1 MKILLALLL
10 LIPSLSW
17 ASDIDV
23 FIPSSSKSKT
33 VLECNFIYSGIFAD
47 IYLTFEK
54 NIKNLKY
61 LNEKGDEVK
70 YNFLEQNEVFIKF
83 EGVDNK
89 NLLTLNKYTLEI
101 ELSRYVEGEKLII
114 KSQCKKLH
122 NKRL

>member
-10 LIPSLSW
+10 FIPSLSW

-101 ELSRYVEGEKLII
+101 ELSRYVEGEKLIL
-114 KSQCKKLH
+114 KSQCNKLH

>member
-89 NLLTLNKYTLEI
+89 NILTLNKYTLEI

>member
-1 MKILLALLL
+1 MKTLLALLL

-17 ASDIDV
+17 ASDIDE

-33 VLECNFIYSGIFAD
+33 VLECNFIYSGIFFD

>member
-1 MKILLALLL
+1 MKTLLALLL